1 MENEIRMTKLAS
13 CAGCGAK
20 VGAGTLAKLLK
31 GLPSV
36 YDERLLVGYD
46 TSDDACV
53 YKISDDLVLV
63 ETLDFFPPI
72 VDDPFMFGQIAAAN
86 AISDIYAMGAEP
98 KLALNIMAVSPQMPD
113 GAVREVLRG
122 GYTKAAE
129 AGVIISG
136 GHTIRDTE
144 PKYGLSVTGFAHP
157 DRIRLNCTPHA
168 GDVLILTKAL
178 GTGIIS
184 TANKADMVSKE
195 TYAKAVAQMAEL
207 NRAGSEIA
215 GKYDVHSIT
224 DVTGF
229 GLMGHTGEMANGGNV
244 TAVIESANV
253 PLLPEVLSLAE
264 IGILPE
270 GMYRNRNFAE
280 PFSESA
286 PNVTRAMMDVLFDPQ
301 TSGGLLL
308 AVAEK
313 DAPALLAELTDKVP
327 HAGRDL
333 RSARR
338 RRKGALPRD
347 EGKPQSLRLP
357 VRRDADLRHDRDLPA
372 EHPVLVGAARVFP
385 RAALSADFRCAPTSP
400 VGKDRKKAAR
410 AAHRFGRGHR
420 GELDPPF

>member
-53 YKISDDLVLV
+53 YKISDELVLV

-86 AISDIYAMGAEP
+86 AISDIYAMGAQP

-113 GAVREVLRG
+113 EAVREVLRG

-136 GHTIRDTE
+136 GHTIRDPE

-157 DRIRLNCTPHA
+157 DKIRLNCTPRA

-184 TANKADMVSKE
+184 TANKADMVSEE
-195 TYAKAVAQMAEL
+195 TYAKAVARDRRDRKRE
-207 NRAGSEIA
+207 RA
-215 GKYDVHSIT
+215 
-224 DVTGF
+224 
-229 GLMGHTGEMANGGNV
+229 
-244 TAVIESANV
+244 
-253 PLLPEVLSLAE
+253 
-264 IGILPE
+264 
-270 GMYRNRNFAE
+270 
-280 PFSESA
+280 
-286 PNVTRAMMDVLFDPQ
+286 
-301 TSGGLLL
+301 
-308 AVAEK
+308 
-313 DAPALLAELTDKVP
+313 APAGGPLACRDRHPPGGYVP
-327 HAGRDL
+327 QPQFCRALQRERAERHARDDGRALRSPDL
-333 RSARR
+333 RRTAARR
-338 RRKGALPRD
+338 GGKGR
-347 EGKPQSLRLP
+347 
-357 VRRDADLRHDRDLPA
+357 
-372 EHPVLVGAARVFP
+372 
-385 RAALSADFRCAPTSP
+385 
-400 VGKDRKKAAR
+400 AR
-410 AAHRFGRGHR
+410 AARGAHR
-420 GELDPPF
+420 

>member
-1 MENEIRMTKLAS
+1 MSKEDKIVFCTGGGCTAKL
-13 CAGCGAK
+13 
-20 VGAGTLAKLLK
+20 GAGVLSRILEKLPRGEK
-31 GLPSV
+31 DP
-36 YDERLLVGYD
+36 DLLVGYD
-46 TSDDACV
+46 SRDDAAV
-53 YKISDDLVLV
+53 YRITDNIALVQTV
-63 ETLDFFPPI
+63 DFFPPM
-72 VDDPFMFGQIAAAN
+72 VDDPYTFGQIAATN
-86 AISDIYAMGAEP
+86 ALSDVYAMGGEV
-98 KLALNIMAVSPQMPD
+98 KTALNLVCFPEDMDLNVLGEILLG
-113 GAVREVLRG
+113 GAEKV
-122 GYTKAAE
+122 AE
-129 AGVIISG
+129 AGGSLAG
-136 GHTIRDTE
+136 GHSIADSGV
-144 PKYGLSVTGFAHP
+144 KYGLSVTGFAHP
-157 DRIRLNCTPHA
+157 DKIRLNCTPRA

-184 TANKADMVSKE
+184 TANKADMVSEE

-244 TAVIESANV
+244 PAVIESANV

-286 PNVTRAMMDVLFDPQ
+286 PSVTRAMMDVLFDPQ

-327 HAGRDL
+327 HA
-333 RSARR
+333 ARIGYVTE
-338 RRKGALPRD
+338 KQGCA
-347 EGKPQSLRLP
+347 
-357 VRRDADLRHDRDLPA
+357 VR
-372 EHPVLVGAARVFP
+372 VV
-385 RAALSADFRCAPTSP
+385 
-400 VGKDRKKAAR
+400 
-410 AAHRFGRGHR
+410 
-420 GELDPPF
+420 

>member
-1 MENEIRMTKLAS
+1 
-13 CAGCGAK
+13 
-20 VGAGTLAKLLK
+20 
-31 GLPSV
+31 
-36 YDERLLVGYD
+36 
-46 TSDDACV
+46 
-53 YKISDDLVLV
+53 
-63 ETLDFFPPI
+63 
-72 VDDPFMFGQIAAAN
+72 
-86 AISDIYAMGAEP
+86 
-98 KLALNIMAVSPQMPD
+98 MPD
-113 GAVREVLRG
+113 EAVREVLRG

-157 DRIRLNCTPHA
+157 SKIRLNCTPHA

-313 DAPALLAELTDKVP
+313 DAAALLAELTDKVP
-327 HAGRDL
+327 HA
-333 RSARR
+333 ARIGYVTE
-338 RRKGALPRD
+338 K
-347 EGKPQSLRLP
+347 QS
-357 VRRDADLRHDRDLPA
+357 
-372 EHPVLVGAARVFP
+372 
-385 RAALSADFRCAPTSP
+385 CA
-400 VGKDRKKAAR
+400 VKVV
-410 AAHRFGRGHR
+410 
-420 GELDPPF
+420 

>member
-1 MENEIRMTKLAS
+1 
-13 CAGCGAK
+13 
-20 VGAGTLAKLLK
+20 
-31 GLPSV
+31 
-36 YDERLLVGYD
+36 
-46 TSDDACV
+46 
-53 YKISDDLVLV
+53 
-63 ETLDFFPPI
+63 
-72 VDDPFMFGQIAAAN
+72 
-86 AISDIYAMGAEP
+86 
-98 KLALNIMAVSPQMPD
+98 MPD
-113 GAVREVLRG
+113 EAVREVLRG

-136 GHTIRDTE
+136 GHTIRDPE

-157 DRIRLNCTPHA
+157 DKIRLNCTPRA

-184 TANKADMVSKE
+184 TANKADMVSEE

-286 PNVTRAMMDVLFDPQ
+286 PSVTRAMMDVLFDPQ

-327 HAGRDL
+327 HA
-333 RSARR
+333 ARIGYVTE
-338 RRKGALPRD
+338 KQGCA
-347 EGKPQSLRLP
+347 
-357 VRRDADLRHDRDLPA
+357 VR
-372 EHPVLVGAARVFP
+372 VV
-385 RAALSADFRCAPTSP
+385 
-400 VGKDRKKAAR
+400 
-410 AAHRFGRGHR
+410 
-420 GELDPPF
+420 

>member
-1 MENEIRMTKLAS
+1 MGNEIRMTKLAS

-20 VGAGTLAKLLK
+20 VGAGTLAKLLH
-31 GLPSV
+31 GLPTV

-53 YKISDDLVLV
+53 YKISDELVLV
-63 ETLDFFPPI
+63 QTLDFFPPI

-113 GAVREVLRG
+113 EAVREVLRG

-136 GHTIRDTE
+136 GHTIRDSE

-157 DRIRLNCTPHA
+157 DKIRLNCTPRA

-184 TANKADMVSKE
+184 TANKADMVSAE

-215 GKYDVHSIT
+215 GKYEVHSIT

-244 TAVIESANV
+244 TAVIESASV
-253 PLLPEVLSLAE
+253 PLLPEVLPLAE

-270 GMYRNRNFAE
+270 GMYRNRSFAE
-280 PFSESA
+280 PFSAAA
-286 PNVTRAMMDVLFDPQ
+286 PGVSRAMMDVLFDPQ

-327 HAGRDL
+327 R
-333 RSARR
+333 
-338 RRKGALPRD
+338 
-347 EGKPQSLRLP
+347 
-357 VRRDADLRHDRDLPA
+357 
-372 EHPVLVGAARVFP
+372 AARIGYVTEKQDGV
-385 RAALSADFRCAPTSP
+385 AVKVL
-400 VGKDRKKAAR
+400 
-410 AAHRFGRGHR
+410 
-420 GELDPPF
+420 

>member
-86 AISDIYAMGAEP
+86 ASSDIYAMGAQP
-98 KLALNIMAVSPQMPD
+98 KLALHIMAVSPQMPD
-113 GAVREVLRG
+113 EAVREVLRG

-129 AGVIISG
+129 AGVIISV
-136 GHTIRDTE
+136 GHTSRDTE

-157 DRIRLNCTPHA
+157 DKIRLNCTPRE

-253 PLLPEVLSLAE
+253 PLLPAVLSLAE

-327 HAGRDL
+327 HA
-333 RSARR
+333 ARIGYVTE
-338 RRKGALPRD
+338 K
-347 EGKPQSLRLP
+347 QSCA
-357 VRRDADLRHDRDLPA
+357 VR
-372 EHPVLVGAARVFP
+372 VV
-385 RAALSADFRCAPTSP
+385 
-400 VGKDRKKAAR
+400 
-410 AAHRFGRGHR
+410 
-420 GELDPPF
+420 

>member
-1 MENEIRMTKLAS
+1 M
-13 CAGCGAK
+13 
-20 VGAGTLAKLLK
+20 
-31 GLPSV
+31 
-36 YDERLLVGYD
+36 
-46 TSDDACV
+46 
-53 YKISDDLVLV
+53 
-63 ETLDFFPPI
+63 
-72 VDDPFMFGQIAAAN
+72 
-86 AISDIYAMGAEP
+86 
-98 KLALNIMAVSPQMPD
+98 
-113 GAVREVLRG
+113 REVLRG

-136 GHTIRDTE
+136 GHTIRDPE

-157 DRIRLNCTPHA
+157 DKIRLNCTPRA

-184 TANKADMVSKE
+184 TANKADMVSEE

-270 GMYRNRNFAE
+270 GMYRNRAFAE
-280 PFSESA
+280 CRVDPGEA
-286 PNVTRAMMDVLFDPQ
+286 ELWQQDLLYDPQ

-308 AVAEK
+308 AVDPA
-313 DAPALLAELTDKVP
+313 DAAALEQALRAAGLPASIVGEFLPKQEIEITVTDK
-327 HAGRDL
+327 
-333 RSARR
+333 
-338 RRKGALPRD
+338 
-347 EGKPQSLRLP
+347 
-357 VRRDADLRHDRDLPA
+357 
-372 EHPVLVGAARVFP
+372 
-385 RAALSADFRCAPTSP
+385 
-400 VGKDRKKAAR
+400 
-410 AAHRFGRGHR
+410 
-420 GELDPPF
+420 

>member
-113 GAVREVLRG
+113 EAVREVPRG

-244 TAVIESANV
+244 TA
-253 PLLPEVLSLAE
+253 

-270 GMYRNRNFAE
+270 GMYRNRSFAE

-327 HAGRDL
+327 HA
-333 RSARR
+333 ARIGYVTE
-338 RRKGALPRD
+338 K
-347 EGKPQSLRLP
+347 QSCA
-357 VRRDADLRHDRDLPA
+357 VR
-372 EHPVLVGAARVFP
+372 VV
-385 RAALSADFRCAPTSP
+385 
-400 VGKDRKKAAR
+400 
-410 AAHRFGRGHR
+410 
-420 GELDPPF
+420 

>member
-53 YKISDDLVLV
+53 YKISDELVLV

-86 AISDIYAMGAEP
+86 AISDIYAMGAQP

-113 GAVREVLRG
+113 EAVREVLRG

-136 GHTIRDTE
+136 GHTIRDPE

-157 DRIRLNCTPHA
+157 DKIRLNCTPRA

-184 TANKADMVSKE
+184 TANKADMVSEE

-215 GKYDVHSIT
+215 GKYEVHSIT
-224 DVTGF
+224 DVT
-229 GLMGHTGEMANGGNV
+229 GNV

-327 HAGRDL
+327 HA
-333 RSARR
+333 ARIGYVTE
-338 RRKGALPRD
+338 KQGCA
-347 EGKPQSLRLP
+347 
-357 VRRDADLRHDRDLPA
+357 VR
-372 EHPVLVGAARVFP
+372 VV
-385 RAALSADFRCAPTSP
+385 
-400 VGKDRKKAAR
+400 
-410 AAHRFGRGHR
+410 
-420 GELDPPF
+420 

>member
-1 MENEIRMTKLAS
+1 M
-13 CAGCGAK
+13 
-20 VGAGTLAKLLK
+20 
-31 GLPSV
+31 
-36 YDERLLVGYD
+36 
-46 TSDDACV
+46 
-53 YKISDDLVLV
+53 
-63 ETLDFFPPI
+63 
-72 VDDPFMFGQIAAAN
+72 
-86 AISDIYAMGAEP
+86 
-98 KLALNIMAVSPQMPD
+98 
-113 GAVREVLRG
+113 
-122 GYTKAAE
+122 
-129 AGVIISG
+129 
-136 GHTIRDTE
+136 
-144 PKYGLSVTGFAHP
+144 TGFAHP
-157 DRIRLNCTPHA
+157 DKIRLNCTPRA

-184 TANKADMVSKE
+184 TANKADMVSEE

-215 GKYDVHSIT
+215 GKYEVHSIT

-229 GLMGHTGEMANGGNV
+229 GLMGHTSEMANGGNV

-327 HAGRDL
+327 HA
-333 RSARR
+333 ARIGYVTE
-338 RRKGALPRD
+338 KQGCA
-347 EGKPQSLRLP
+347 
-357 VRRDADLRHDRDLPA
+357 VR
-372 EHPVLVGAARVFP
+372 VV
-385 RAALSADFRCAPTSP
+385 
-400 VGKDRKKAAR
+400 
-410 AAHRFGRGHR
+410 
-420 GELDPPF
+420 

>member
-1 MENEIRMTKLAS
+1 M
-13 CAGCGAK
+13 
-20 VGAGTLAKLLK
+20 
-31 GLPSV
+31 

-53 YKISDDLVLV
+53 YKISDELVLV

-86 AISDIYAMGAEP
+86 AISDIYAMGAQP

-113 GAVREVLRG
+113 EAVREVLRG

-136 GHTIRDTE
+136 GHTIRDPE

-157 DRIRLNCTPHA
+157 DKIRLNCTPRA

-184 TANKADMVSKE
+184 TANKADMVSEE

-327 HAGRDL
+327 HA
-333 RSARR
+333 ARIGYVTE
-338 RRKGALPRD
+338 KQGCA
-347 EGKPQSLRLP
+347 
-357 VRRDADLRHDRDLPA
+357 VR
-372 EHPVLVGAARVFP
+372 VV
-385 RAALSADFRCAPTSP
+385 
-400 VGKDRKKAAR
+400 
-410 AAHRFGRGHR
+410 
-420 GELDPPF
+420 

>member
-1 MENEIRMTKLAS
+1 MSVGLGVDIVEIERMRRILDRT
-13 CAGCGAK
+13 
-20 VGAGTLAKLLK
+20 
-31 GLPSV
+31 PS
-36 YDERLLVGYD
+36 
-46 TSDDACV
+46 
-53 YKISDDLVLV
+53 
-63 ETLDFFPPI
+63 
-72 VDDPFMFGQIAAAN
+72 
-86 AISDIYAMGAEP
+86 
-98 KLALNIMAVSPQMPD
+98 
-113 GAVREVLRG
+113 
-122 GYTKAAE
+122 
-129 AGVIISG
+129 
-136 GHTIRDTE
+136 
-144 PKYGLSVTGFAHP
+144 FAHKVFTDAEQDYCNRKGNP
-157 DRIRLNCTPHA
+157 ATHYAARFAAKEAVC
-168 GDVLILTKAL
+168 KAL

-184 TANKADMVSKE
+184 TANKADMVSEE

-327 HAGRDL
+327 HA
-333 RSARR
+333 ARIGYVTE
-338 RRKGALPRD
+338 KQGCA
-347 EGKPQSLRLP
+347 
-357 VRRDADLRHDRDLPA
+357 VR
-372 EHPVLVGAARVFP
+372 VV
-385 RAALSADFRCAPTSP
+385 
-400 VGKDRKKAAR
+400 
-410 AAHRFGRGHR
+410 
-420 GELDPPF
+420 

>member
-86 AISDIYAMGAEP
+86 AISDIYAMGAQP

-113 GAVREVLRG
+113 EAVREVLRG

-313 DAPALLAELTDKVP
+313 YAPALLAELTDKVP
-327 HAGRDL
+327 HA
-333 RSARR
+333 ARIGYVTE
-338 RRKGALPRD
+338 K
-347 EGKPQSLRLP
+347 QSCA
-357 VRRDADLRHDRDLPA
+357 VR
-372 EHPVLVGAARVFP
+372 VV
-385 RAALSADFRCAPTSP
+385 
-400 VGKDRKKAAR
+400 
-410 AAHRFGRGHR
+410 
-420 GELDPPF
+420 